1 MISSSRLVSA
11 GFPWDPNGFG
21 GYKGARSYSWEPL
34 FPSNKDGSLVCFWVQ
49 KCISSCAV
57 YGRGAVQEPG
67 ACVLSDQTLL
77 QTQGPV
83 CLSKSLDPPAET
95 KSQVRRWK
103 PEPGQPASSLDCKEA
118 PRAGASVFPED
129 TGPSRVCSLVSLVG
143 RSPAAQV
150 PWLLRKNNPPEA
162 QAAQPCKV
170 ISSSRAQGHLV
181 NDFTQVLEMV
191 PPVHR
196 QS

>member
-1 MISSSRLVSA
+1 M
-11 GFPWDPNGFG
+11 
-21 GYKGARSYSWEPL
+21 
-34 FPSNKDGSLVCFWVQ
+34 
-49 KCISSCAV
+49 
-57 YGRGAVQEPG
+57 
-67 ACVLSDQTLL
+67 LSDHALL

-83 CLSKSLDPPAET
+83 CLSKNLDPPAET

-162 QAAQPCKV
+162 QAAQPCEV
-170 ISSSRAQGHLV
+170 ISSSRARGHLV

-191 PPVHR
+191 PQCTGKANLIHLPWMSRSFLENCSFMVDQAQPQCGW
-196 QS
+196 QSLWASHVDRDLSLSCLSHAFSSGKR